1 MNKKII
7 LRIKQEKNFTEGMER
22 NCILQ
27 MEIFVTLLL
36 QLAILLIEKSLV
48 EEVSKNDN

>member
-1 MNKKII
+1 MNEKII

-36 QLAILLIEKSLV
+36 QLTILLIEKSLV